1 MVKIQFTSLLF
12 ALSILLVSSCSNEE
26 GKGGQATLTGKVI
39 IRDIDPTDNS
49 VINEYDAID
58 QPVFLTYGDNEI
70 YDDDFKTDLNG
81 AYKFE
86 GLRPGKYFVK
96 SYLQCKDCIEATEI
110 VSEEVNIEDKKG
122 STEAPTIYLSNKSVE
137 DGAVTVIGKVVVH
150 DSIRVLNSFNIYN
163 AYDYDVFI
171 VYGNETVYRDDFTT
185 DINGGFRFDGLKKGT
200 YKVYTYPKCKD
211 CTQIPT
217 ATIVEKKF
225 TVEVNNGTVTIPDL
239 IVEIKR

>member
-1 MVKIQFTSLLF
+1 MVKIQFNTLLF
-12 ALSILLVSSCSNEE
+12 ALALILFASCANEE
-26 GKGGQATLTGKVI
+26 GKGGQATITGKVV
-39 IRDIDPTDNS
+39 IRDIDPADNS
-49 VINEYDAID
+49 VINEYAAID

-70 YDDDFKTDLNG
+70 YDDDFKTDING

-86 GLRPGKYFVK
+86 GLRTGKYTVK
-96 SYLQCKDCIEATEI
+96 SYIQCKDCIEATEI
-110 VSEEVNIEDKKG
+110 VSEEVKIEDKKG
-122 STEAPTIYLSNKSVE
+122 TTEAPTIYLNNNYVE

-150 DSIRVLNSFNIYN
+150 DSIRVLNSLNIYD

-200 YKVYTYPKCKD
+200 YTVYTYPKCKD

-217 ATIVEKKF
+217 ETIVKQEF
-225 TVEVNNGTVTIPDL
+225 TITVNVGTVTIPEL
-239 IVEIKR
+239 VIEIKR